1 LFEYDDPVKKFDYFD
16 GKYYTTYTPDIKQAQ
31 RLSLNKGYDDR
42 LVMFQILGNRESP
55 WRDQFPQMEERQDSS
70 VMSKGNRIVL
80 LIPSRKDVPEVLVEV
95 DPSNFLIHRFVSSRP
110 DGARDE
116 FKFTNI
122 RTTPLE
128 DSLFKFVAPPGV
140 DVFDYK

>member
-1 LFEYDDPVKKFDYFD
+1 
-16 GKYYTTYTPDIKQAQ
+16 
-31 RLSLNKGYDDR
+31 
-42 LVMFQILGNRESP
+42 
-55 WRDQFPQMEERQDSS
+55 
-70 VMSKGNRIVL
+70 

-140 DVFDYK
+140 DVLDYK